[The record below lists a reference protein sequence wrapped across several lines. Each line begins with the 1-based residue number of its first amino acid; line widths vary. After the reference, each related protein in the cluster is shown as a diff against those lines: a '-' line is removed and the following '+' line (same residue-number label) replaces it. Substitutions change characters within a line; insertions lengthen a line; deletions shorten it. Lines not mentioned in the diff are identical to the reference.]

1 MSSLNMYFFILFF
14 KFYNNYYTLFKKKI
28 VIFLHAGLRLRNLK
42 NKITNKIENIG
53 LNRTPMGWILE
64 KLGASNEAAS

>member
-1 MSSLNMYFFILFF
+1 
-14 KFYNNYYTLFKKKI
+14 
-28 VIFLHAGLRLRNLK
+28 VIFLHASLRLRNLK

-64 KLGASNEAAS
+64 QLGASNEAAS